1 MRNPLKMSIFVV
13 DDKGE
18 SSYTPLSRGG
28 WGCVN
33 VEPGSPWPNKKQFI
47 MVFHFDFAEVT
58 SLSGV
63 GFQKIIAPTMDE
75 MLTQLEDLRKKGEI
89 RTANHTVLMT
99 GYMISKNGTVKK
111 KESYELSYMNDS
123 WMMRLKMPMPP
134 KTLSL
139 CR

>member
-1 MRNPLKMSIFVV
+1 
-13 DDKGE
+13 
-18 SSYTPLSRGG
+18 
-28 WGCVN
+28 
-33 VEPGSPWPNKKQFI
+33 

-58 SLSGV
+58 SLSGG

-123 WMMRLKMPMPP
+123 WMMRLKMPSPP